1 MLQRSESNLHDVPGR
16 RDHTR
21 SICSKQ
27 IAGAHANKCD
37 AGQKGTWRAIGV
49 ITAAVLAC
57 FLMPAEGRKKKNQS
71 ENLEEGDNTR
81 HPAPDVGSVFIGY

>member
-1 MLQRSESNLHDVPGR
+1 MLQRSESKLHDVPGR

-21 SICSKQ
+21 AICSKR

-37 AGQKGTWRAIGV
+37 AGQKRTSRAIGV

-57 FLMPAEGRKKKNQS
+57 FLMSTEGKKKKKES
-71 ENLEEGDNTR
+71 ERKPGR
-81 HPAPDVGSVFIGY
+81 R

>member
-1 MLQRSESNLHDVPGR
+1 MLQRSESKLHDVPGR

-21 SICSKQ
+21 AICSKQ

-37 AGQKGTWRAIGV
+37 AGQKRTWRAIGV

-57 FLMPAEGRKKKNQS
+57 FLMSAEGRKKNES
-71 ENLEEGDNTR
+71 ERKPGR
-81 HPAPDVGSVFIGY
+81 R

>member
-1 MLQRSESNLHDVPGR
+1 MLQRSESKLHDVPGR

-21 SICSKQ
+21 AICSKR

-37 AGQKGTWRAIGV
+37 AGQKRTWRAIGV

-57 FLMPAEGRKKKNQS
+57 FLISAEEKKKEES
-71 ENLEEGDNTR
+71 ERKPGR
-81 HPAPDVGSVFIGY
+81 R